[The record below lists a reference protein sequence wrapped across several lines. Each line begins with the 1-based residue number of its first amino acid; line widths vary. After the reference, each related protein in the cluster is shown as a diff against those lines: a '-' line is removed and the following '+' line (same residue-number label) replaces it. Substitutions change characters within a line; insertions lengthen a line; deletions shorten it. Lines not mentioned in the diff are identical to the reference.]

1 MEVTDD
7 DGVVRKILGSR
18 GYRVRNE
25 VTLEDVAKAAGVHKA
40 TVSRALNPET
50 QSVVNEQTVRRIVR
64 VAESLGYVR
73 NLTARSLRVQSTM
86 TVGVVIPDLTNPIFP
101 PMVRGIENYLAKH
114 GYTVLLADTD
124 ESEDEEKEAIRSL
137 AERRVDGFIVATG
150 ADDHETI
157 PRMFDQGIAVVL
169 ANRGA
174 GTVPY
179 PLVTGDD
186 EDGMRQAVEH
196 LHRLGHRHIVHLAGP
211 ENFSTTRIRAR
222 EIVRVCGDFGITC
235 EVVPVENLR
244 VDAGTS
250 AVDRLLEQPWS
261 FTAIQASTDL
271 LALGAL
277 RSIRAHGLTCPG
289 DISVIGFN
297 DMPFAAEFSPGL
309 TSVKVPL
316 DEIGAEAARLLVT
329 RLQEGKNSP
338 RVVTLPVRLV
348 VRQSTGPAAS
358 R

>member
-1 MEVTDD
+1 MKALIV
-7 DGVVRKILGSR
+7 KHQ
-18 GYRVRNE
+18 

-50 QSVVNEQTVRRIVR
+50 QSVVNEQTVRRITR

-73 NLTARSLRVQSTM
+73 NLTARSLRVKSTM

-101 PMVRGIENYLAKH
+101 PMVRGIETYLAKH

-124 ESEDEEKEAIRSL
+124 ESREEEKEAIRSL
-137 AERRVDGFIVATG
+137 SERRVDGFIVATG

-157 PRMFDQGIAVVL
+157 PRMFEQGIPVVL

-174 GTVPY
+174 GNVPY

-186 EDGMRQAVEH
+186 EAGMREAAQY
-196 LHRLGHRHIVHLAGP
+196 LYGLGHRDIIHLAGP
-211 ENFSTTRIRAR
+211 MNFSTTRNRAR
-222 EIVRVCGDFGITC
+222 EIVRVCEELGMTC
-235 EVVPVENLR
+235 RVVEVENLR
-244 VDAGTS
+244 VDAGKS
-250 AVDRLLEQPWS
+250 AVDRLLESPRT

-277 RSIRAHGLTCPG
+277 RSLRAHDLRCPE
-289 DISVIGFN
+289 DVSVIGFN

-329 RLQEGKNSP
+329 RLQEGKNSQ
-338 RVVTLPVRLV
+338 RVVTLPVSLV
-348 VRQSTGPAAS
+348 IRQSSGPAYTP
-358 R
+358 

>member
-1 MEVTDD
+1 
-7 DGVVRKILGSR
+7 L
-18 GYRVRNE
+18 RNE

-64 VAESLGYVR
+64 VAERLGYVR

-114 GYTVLLADTD
+114 RYTVLLADTD
-124 ESEDEEKEAIRSL
+124 ESEEEEKEAIRSL

-150 ADDHETI
+150 SDNHEMI
-157 PRMFDQGIAVVL
+157 PRMYDQGIAVVL
-169 ANRGA
+169 ANRAA
-174 GTVPY
+174 GTVPF

-211 ENFSTTRIRAR
+211 DNFSTTRIRAR
-222 EIVRVCGDFGITC
+222 EIVRACGDLGITC
-235 EVVPVENLR
+235 DVVPVDNLR
-244 VDAGTS
+244 VDAGKS
-250 AVDRLLEQPWS
+250 AVDKLLKQPPR

-277 RSIRAHGLTCPG
+277 RSIRAHGLRCPE

-297 DMPFAAEFSPGL
+297 DMPFTAEFSPGL

-316 DEIGAEAARLLVT
+316 NEIGAEAARLLVT

-338 RVVTLPVRLV
+338 RVVTLPVQLIA
-348 VRQSTGPAAS
+348 RQSTGRAAS